1 MDFEFAI
8 SGQQWIGVAIGA
20 VAYMVLSFIWY
31 MPQVFGNA
39 WMEDEGLSESDLQD
53 TGSPVIYI
61 ITFVMA
67 LVSNVTIALVLSNVG
82 GGVVN
87 GLVVG
92 LLLGIGIAGMTI
104 APHYMFANK
113 NRLVWIQ
120 GGHAAVL
127 VTVSGIVIGALT

>member
-1 MDFEFAI
+1 MDFELAI

-39 WMEDEGLSESDLQD
+39 WMAGEGLTEDDIQD
-53 TGSPVIYI
+53 AGSPVIYV

-67 LVSNVTIALVLSNVG
+67 LVSNITIALILSNVG
-82 GGVVN
+82 GGVLN
-87 GLVVG
+87 GLIVG

-113 NRLVWIQ
+113 KPLVLIQ

-127 VTVSGIVIGALT
+127 ITVSGIVIGSLT